1 MKRTFGLLALAAMIV
16 SACDAASPVDADAA
30 APGAGA
36 EQFPTRAAG
45 MWRTTSIAS
54 GYKREVQKACFP
66 EMRIDEAQQ
75 LTPVFPAHDCD
86 TNLKVTEKS
95 VTVEQFCRDGSQRLD
110 SYTVITGDFEKRY
123 VADSKFR
130 FTPAVEGKQQV
141 NVITT
146 AERIGDC

>member
-1 MKRTFGLLALAAMIV
+1 MKRTAILLALAAMIA
-16 SACDAASPVDADAA
+16 SACDAPSTVETDVAA
-30 APGAGA
+30 EAQA

-86 TNLKVTEKS
+86 TELKVTARS
-95 VTVEQFCRDGSQRLD
+95 VTVEQFCRDGGQRMD
-110 SYTVITGDFEKRY
+110 SRTVITGNFNKRY
-123 VADSKFR
+123 TADTKFL
-130 FTPAVEGKQQV
+130 FTPQVEGKSQV

-146 AERIGDC
+146 AERLGDC